1 MSKFVLFP
9 EIMGSDQLLPVDGR
23 FGLERIK
30 MEAADHVHRLR
41 NIHLTITRAQL
52 CAGRVSDPS
61 ILHSWN
67 I

>member
-9 EIMGSDQLLPVDGR
+9 ELMGTDQLLPVDGR

-30 MEAADHVHRLR
+30 MEVRQHTHNLR
-41 NIHLTITRAQL
+41 KIHPTITRAQL
-52 CAGRVSDPS
+52 CSGRIVSPN